1 MGGKDGGLISALIK
15 GVKPAV
21 QLGESAE
28 ENNMGGG
35 DAGFCLPQVPGFEAG
50 RTAFPIIKSQE
61 RPGSFGRI
69 VGRPG
74 VHAARICPWAWR

>member
-1 MGGKDGGLISALIK
+1 MISSLIK
-15 GVKPAV
+15 GAKPVV
-21 QLGESAE
+21 QVGESAE

-69 VGRPG
+69 VGQPG
-74 VHAARICPWAWR
+74 VHAARIFPWARR